1 MRRALTAVALALAVG
16 TAAGL
21 AVLWPGHTETRIAAD
36 VSVDTQK
43 AEVVEVRESICPAL
57 GTQRCQL
64 VTARLNSGPAP
75 GRRVQLQ
82 LSALQGFDPDLDP
95 GDEILVTKGARA
107 AARPGADRGPGVLVL
122 RLPARHSAGRARDRV
137 RR

>member
-43 AEVVEVRESICPAL
+43 AEVVEVRESICP
-57 GTQRCQL
+57 GS
-64 VTARLNSGPAP
+64 AR
-75 GRRVQLQ
+75 
-82 LSALQGFDPDLDP
+82 SA
-95 GDEILVTKGARA
+95 A
-107 AARPGADRGPGVLVL
+107 
-122 RLPARHSAGRARDRV
+122 SS
-137 RR
+137 